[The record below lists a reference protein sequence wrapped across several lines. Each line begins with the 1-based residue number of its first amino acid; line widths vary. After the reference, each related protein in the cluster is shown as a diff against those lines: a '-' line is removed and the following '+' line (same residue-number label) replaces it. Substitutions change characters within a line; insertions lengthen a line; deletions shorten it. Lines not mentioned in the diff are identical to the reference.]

1 MEKIEFELV
10 ADTNQSNKNIE
21 KVNKSVVDLNNNLG
35 QTAIE
40 AKDGMAVIDEGA
52 KKAGKS
58 SFSLGK
64 VLKGAFAIFGGAG
77 IVALAVKI
85 FQKFAE
91 VLSENQTIANLFSVA
106 TEAVSIVLNDL
117 VNFLINNISTVTD
130 FMKALFED
138 PQKTITEFA
147 QQIQQGV
154 IDRFNQL
161 LEVFGLVGKAL
172 GHLVKGE
179 FGEAFESIKEA
190 GKETVDV
197 FTGVDDSFE
206 KVAEA
211 VTNYAKEVI
220 KTADANIK
228 LANSAELAAIKNQ
241 GLLETFDFQN
251 EKLRQIRDEERNS
264 IDERIKANNDLR
276 DNLEKQ
282 QELMLANAQIS
293 IDSANAKLAKDK
305 NNIEFQKELLTAE
318 NELAAVRATIAGFE
332 SEFKAN
338 DLALDKEKIELT
350 NSKLESETN
359 LSIERKRLNAE
370 QIEDDVLRLEKMQEI
385 DEQEQELQV
394 ARLQRVIDESN
405 MGTQAKIDA
414 QIALDEF
421 NAESERTNLERK
433 TEITEAEAELEEKKR
448 KEKEDTLN
456 TIISIAGAESKL
468 GKVAFIA
475 KMALQL
481 KEQIMDAKAL
491 FMKAKNAMIEAK
503 LKGANAG
510 VEISGSVAKG
520 ANTAPPP
527 FNIPFILAAIT
538 TGIGIISTV
547 KAAVSAT
554 KSAASAA
561 GGGGGGGG
569 TIQSPQASIASV
581 SSLPPDMTSVGG
593 SGANQLADVI
603 GQQNQQPIQTFV
615 VANDVTTAQSLER
628 NIVSGATL

>member
-1 MEKIEFELV
+1 MNLMQNLKEYNTTIVEYNNFFR
-10 ADTNQSNKNIE
+10 
-21 KVNKSVVDLNNNLG
+21 DLG
-35 QTAIE
+35 
-40 AKDGMAVIDEGA
+40 
-52 KKAGKS
+52 
-58 SFSLGK
+58 
-64 VLKGAFAIFGGAG
+64 
-77 IVALAVKI
+77 
-85 FQKFAE
+85 
-91 VLSENQTIANLFSVA
+91 LSKP
-106 TEAVSIVLNDL
+106 
-117 VNFLINNISTVTD
+117 TD
-130 FMKALFED
+130 
-138 PQKTITEFA
+138 
-147 QQIQQGV
+147 
-154 IDRFNQL
+154 
-161 LEVFGLVGKAL
+161 
-172 GHLVKGE
+172 
-179 FGEAFESIKEA
+179 
-190 GKETVDV
+190 
-197 FTGVDDSFE
+197 
-206 KVAEA
+206 
-211 VTNYAKEVI
+211 
-220 KTADANIK
+220 
-228 LANSAELAAIKNQ
+228 
-241 GLLETFDFQN
+241 
-251 EKLRQIRDEERNS
+251 
-264 IDERIKANNDLR
+264 
-276 DNLEKQ
+276 
-282 QELMLANAQIS
+282 
-293 IDSANAKLAKDK
+293 
-305 NNIEFQKELLTAE
+305 
-318 NELAAVRATIAGFE
+318 
-332 SEFKAN
+332 
-338 DLALDKEKIELT
+338 
-350 NSKLESETN
+350 
-359 LSIERKRLNAE
+359 
-370 QIEDDVLRLEKMQEI
+370 
-385 DEQEQELQV
+385 
-394 ARLQRVIDESN
+394 
-405 MGTQAKIDA
+405 
-414 QIALDEF
+414 
-421 NAESERTNLERK
+421 LERK
-433 TEITEAEAELEEKKR
+433 TEITEAEAEEEEKKR